1 MVTHTGHDG
10 ASYDLTAQD
19 DMAATKLAEMRD
31 LLALRTRERD
41 ALQDE
46 RDALLQRMAALTED
60 YDAAITQWQR
70 RCEASLDAQIE
81 LAATRFAQPQAD
93 DRAPH
98 PGDAE
103 HITMRL
109 QADDRALR
117 LADAEHAIA
126 QKNTYIL
133 HLESLLAANP
143 ISLMGSW
150 RMFRRQRRSLRS

>member
-81 LAATRFAQPQAD
+81 LAATRF
-93 DRAPH
+93 PH